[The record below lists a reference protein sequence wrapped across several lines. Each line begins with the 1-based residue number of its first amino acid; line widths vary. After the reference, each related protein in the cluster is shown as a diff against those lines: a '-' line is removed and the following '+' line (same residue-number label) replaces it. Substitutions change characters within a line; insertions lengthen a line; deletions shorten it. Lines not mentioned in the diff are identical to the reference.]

1 MPSLIDSKIA
11 KCKSWADFEQLVAA
25 HENKDKGDLFE
36 RLTQL
41 FLQTSST
48 HKSKIKHVWWC
59 NNPYTNEFPEEV
71 RRNLN
76 LPEGDEGIDLICE
89 TFEGTYWSVQAKYR
103 TNNDKALTTKELS
116 KFLSLSFVTSDKIEL
131 GLITHTSTKPVR
143 TQDLMGKT
151 AELGLQNFL
160 EMSPEQWEQIA
171 GQSFRLDS

>member
-25 HENKDKGDLFE
+25 HGNKDKGDLFE

-41 FLQTSST
+41 FLQTSPT
-48 HKSKIKHVWWC
+48 YKSKIKNVWWC

-103 TNNDKALTTKELS
+103 TNNGKALTTKELS
-116 KFLSLSFVTSDKIEL
+116 KFLSLS
-131 GLITHTSTKPVR
+131 
-143 TQDLMGKT
+143 
-151 AELGLQNFL
+151 
-160 EMSPEQWEQIA
+160 
-171 GQSFRLDS
+171 